1 MARRKAQNQPEQDP
15 TIKEVWDTIPDD
27 IKDHVCALIG
37 DIQECEKTINYL
49 RTANLNHSQ
58 RVVIHLLIGLSLE
71 QEEITETTDLIKI
84 RNNGRK
90 FLGDLNYI

>member
-1 MARRKAQNQPEQDP
+1 MARRKVQNQPKQDP

-27 IKDHVCALIG
+27 IKDHVGTLIG
-37 DIQECEKTINYL
+37 GTQEYEKAINYL
-49 RTANLNHSQ
+49 RTANLNHNQ
-58 RVVIHLLIGLSLE
+58 RVVIHLLVGLSLE
-71 QEEITETTDLIKI
+71 QEEITESTDLIRI